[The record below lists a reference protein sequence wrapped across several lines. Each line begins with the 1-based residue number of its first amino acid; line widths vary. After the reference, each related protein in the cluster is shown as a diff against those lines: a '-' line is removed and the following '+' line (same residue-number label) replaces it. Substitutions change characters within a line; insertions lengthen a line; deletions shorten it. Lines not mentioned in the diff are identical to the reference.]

1 LAAGR
6 GGEPGR
12 AVAGA
17 GALARGKPR
26 RGTSDGDAVDDRA
39 PGQGAVG
46 NEADRPARR
55 ARNAPTARALAS
67 LRIPALLAAVA
78 IPARAQTPTPSPAQ
92 QPAAAPTPPTPTTPH
107 ATPPAPSFTFLST
120 PPAGLPPMPK
130 PDGYTPTLAMFA
142 LGERLFFDPVLS
154 RDRTVSCASCHPAA
168 TGFAHPD
175 PLPKGIDGQL
185 ALRHAPALWNRGY
198 GTRQRWDGASAS
210 LEAFVLEPIADA
222 REMGFGVDAAVER
235 LRADAHYGPAFA
247 AAFAAPADAQGLQRA
262 LATYVRGIAL
272 GNAPY
277 DRFLRG
283 DADALTPQQRHGQW
297 IFESK
302 GGCWQCHTPPLFTDE
317 GFHNTGV
324 GARDGAAEPG
334 RMAATGHAD
343 DRGRFKTPTLRG
355 LRLSAPY
362 MHDGSQRTLA
372 DVVAFYARGGE
383 ANAHLDPKMR
393 KLDLSAADRAAL
405 VAFLESL

>member
-1 LAAGR
+1 MARGR
-6 GGEPGR
+6 GD
-12 AVAGA
+12 AQD
-17 GALARGKPR
+17 RG
-26 RGTSDGDAVDDRA
+26 
-39 PGQGAVG
+39 
-46 NEADRPARR
+46 
-55 ARNAPTARALAS
+55 ARAGGVIA
-67 LRIPALLAAVA
+67 ALLAAA
-78 IPARAQTPTPSPAQ
+78 TATAQAQTTTPAQ
-92 QPAAAPTPPTPTTPH
+92 AQAPEPAAAPTPSTPH
-107 ATPPAPSFTFLST
+107 ASPPAPSFAFLTT
-120 PPAGLPPMPK
+120 PPLGLPPMPK
-130 PDGYTPTLAMFA
+130 PSGYTPTAAMFA
-142 LGERLFFDPVLS
+142 LGERLFFDPLLS

-198 GTRQRWDGASAS
+198 GALQRWDGASPS

-222 REMGFGVDAAVER
+222 REMGLGVDAALAR

-247 AAFAAPADAQGLQRA
+247 AAFDAPADAQGLQRA

-272 GNAPY
+272 GDAPY

-297 IFESK
+297 LFESK

-317 GFHNTGV
+317 GFHATGV
-324 GARDGAAEPG
+324 GARDGALEPG
-334 RMAATGHAD
+334 RMAATGDAA

-355 LRLSAPY
+355 LRLTAPY

-372 DVVAFYARGGE
+372 DVVDFYARGG
-383 ANAHLDPKMR
+383 AADVPLDPKMR
-393 KLDLSAADRAAL
+393 ALDLSPAERAAL
-405 VAFLESL
+405 VAFLASL